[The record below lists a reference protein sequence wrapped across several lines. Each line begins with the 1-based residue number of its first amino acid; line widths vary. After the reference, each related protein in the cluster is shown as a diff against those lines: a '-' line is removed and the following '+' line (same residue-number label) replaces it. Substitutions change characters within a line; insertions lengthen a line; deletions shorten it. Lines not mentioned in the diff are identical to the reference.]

1 MSNEQSISNGQLERI
16 HGDLAIMRQAMGLH
30 LNFGRGTLFFN
41 VLLIAAA
48 LSAALVSLITD
59 SSWLHIVPFAVFM
72 VLSLIGLFFQSRR
85 FADLSHEI
93 KLQVILSIT
102 VYFAVICA
110 SSGYVLAAFC
120 GPLIGT
126 VRTVALYVASL
137 SYILTLTFILVI
149 NTLKTRER
157 YYCLGLAFSLIL
169 AGLLVPIFDPHFSFP
184 LAHCIMAIGYLS
196 VVLIQRFQ
204 LREAWLQNAT
214 D

>member
-1 MSNEQSISNGQLERI
+1 MSDEQSISNGQLERI
-16 HGDLAIMRQAMGLH
+16 HGDLSIMRQAMGLH
-30 LNFGRGTLFFN
+30 LNFGRGTLVFSM
-41 VLLIAAA
+41 LLFAAASIAAI
-48 LSAALVSLITD
+48 VSLISD

-85 FADLSHEI
+85 FTDLSHEI
-93 KLQVILSIT
+93 KLQVVLSIT

-110 SSGYVLAAFC
+110 ASGYVLAAFC
-120 GPLIGT
+120 GPSIGT

-149 NTLKTRER
+149 NALKTRER

-184 LAHCIMAIGYLS
+184 LAHFIMAIGYLS
-196 VVLIQRFQ
+196 VVFIQKFQ
-204 LREAWLQNAT
+204 LREASLPNASH
-214 D
+214 